1 MINIDSSKNILGII
15 KSRNN
20 KNKNIIKIIDY
31 DINENKKE
39 IYLIFLYKNLRY
51 KAKIENIITNNYDV
65 PVNFGERYII
75 VDGHIYFIDD
85 IEDIAGIFQ

>member
-1 MINIDSSKNILGII
+1 MNNLNKSILGIVR
-15 KSRNN
+15 SRNN
-20 KNKNIIKIIDY
+20 NNPETLKIIDY
-31 DINENKKE
+31 EIDEENQE

-51 KAKIENIITNNYDV
+51 KAKIENIITNNYDI